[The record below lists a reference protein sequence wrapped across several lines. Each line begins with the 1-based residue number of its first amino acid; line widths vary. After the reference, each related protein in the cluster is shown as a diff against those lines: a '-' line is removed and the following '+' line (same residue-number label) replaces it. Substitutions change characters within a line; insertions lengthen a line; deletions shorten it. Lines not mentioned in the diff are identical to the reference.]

1 MLSFI
6 LRFDIYDQGFTDQS
20 KSIRRQKKLYLDRNS
35 LGNPVNAFILIT
47 DYDDCHDIGNCSLKT
62 GEDLRLKLRNITFLS
77 KIQN

>member
-20 KSIRRQKKLYLDRNS
+20 KSIRRQKKFYLDRNS

-47 DYDDCHDIGNCSLKT
+47 DYDDCHDIGNCSLNT
-62 GEDLRLKLRNITFLS
+62 GEDLKLKLRNITFLS
-77 KIQN
+77 KIEN